1 MIVIISYI
9 LTALIA
15 IVIWQI
21 ITLIVAIKDE
31 YVAHIVGT
39 LVPYCF
45 ILIISEII
53 KNIYL
58 LWCRNNLNCYCFCC
72 NNKGKITKSRYFYAT
87 EKSIK
92 GLNQNNT
99 ADHYIEKCK
108 SCKGIK
114 SVPFSCDI
122 YRREDVFYG
131 WQMDLFKVKED

>member
-31 YVAHIVGT
+31 NVAQIVGT

-45 ILIISEII
+45 ILTISEII

-58 LWCRNNLNCYCFCC
+58 LWCRNNLNYYCFCC
-72 NNKGKITKSRYFYAT
+72 NKKVRLQNRVIFMQQK
-87 EKSIK
+87 
-92 GLNQNNT
+92 NQ
-99 ADHYIEKCK
+99 
-108 SCKGIK
+108 
-114 SVPFSCDI
+114 
-122 YRREDVFYG
+122 
-131 WQMDLFKVKED
+131 